1 MNGIEVTR
9 QIRSLGDSTPI
20 IILTAYEWTDIEV
33 EARAAG
39 VTAFCSK
46 PMFMSDLRDSLLNA
60 LGHQQVKADENILP
74 VTEETDNFKGKRLL
88 LVEDNELN
96 REIAFEIL
104 NEYGFIV
111 DIAENGKEAVDK
123 VASSKPGEY
132 DLVLMDIQM
141 PVMNGYEATKRIRA
155 LSDSALAAVPIVAM
169 TANAFDEDRKAT
181 AECGMNGFI
190 SKPINMEEVIGALH
204 SVLGKK

>member
-9 QIRSLGDSTPI
+9 QIRALGDDTPI
-20 IILTAYEWTDIEV
+20 IILTAYDWSDIED

-46 PMFMSDLRDSLLNA
+46 PMFMSDIRDSLMNA
-60 LGHQQVKADENILP
+60 LGHQQKEEQNVLP
-74 VTEETDNFKGKRLL
+74 VTKETDNFKGKRLL

-111 DIAENGKEAVDK
+111 DTAENGKEAVDK
-123 VASSKPGEY
+123 VAVSKPGDY

-141 PVMNGYEATKRIRA
+141 PVMDGHEATRQIRA
-155 LSDSALAAVPIVAM
+155 LADSELANVPVVAM
-169 TANAFDEDRKAT
+169 TANAFDEDRRA
-181 AECGMNGFI
+181 AEECGMNGFI
-190 SKPINMEEVIGALH
+190 SKPINMEEVIEALH
-204 SVLGKK
+204 RVLTR